1 MGIGT
6 RWWPAT
12 PWNPERAQ
20 CPDCPPSAVSAA
32 SCAPLFLA
40 PALRAFRWVFGRL
53 PWSWCQI
60 LGAGFGRLAWAL
72 LSRDRRRTLTHL
84 EIAFPELS
92 EQERRHLGV
101 RSFRHLGQSL
111 FELLHIWG
119 RPAADAERYVDVVGF
134 GEIERIRETGR
145 PIVVLTG
152 HCGNWE
158 LVSCA
163 NHSHGL
169 GLAAMTR
176 GMDDAG
182 LQQITLDLRSHLG
195 SEAIARGSR
204 ASSRQML
211 KTLKSGGALAMLIDQ
226 DIRTDGVWVPFFGK
240 LAHTPTA
247 AADIALRLGAAVVPT
262 FAERLEDGR
271 HRVSFHA
278 ALELP
283 DDVTEATAVMTTA
296 IEAQIR
302 RRPEQWVWMHR
313 RWRRR
318 PPQDPNAG

>member
-1 MGIGT
+1 MVEPRRQRSSAFQRLR
-6 RWWPAT
+6 RWI
-12 PWNPERAQ
+12 RA
-20 CPDCPPSAVSAA
+20 SAL
-32 SCAPLFLA
+32 APLLRL
-40 PALRAFRWVFGRL
+40 LRACFGWL
-53 PWSWCQI
+53 PWSMCQA
-60 LGAGFGRLAWAL
+60 LGVALGRLAWG
-72 LSRDRRRTLTHL
+72 LSGRDRKRCLAHL
-84 EIAFPELS
+84 ELAFPELS
-92 EQERRHLGV
+92 NAERRALG
-101 RSFRHLGQSL
+101 RRCFRHLGMSL

-119 RPAADAERYVDVVGF
+119 RPAPDADRLVEVVGF
-134 GEIERIRETGR
+134 EEIERIRETGR
-145 PIVVLTG
+145 PIVVLTA

-158 LVSCA
+158 LISCA

-176 GMDDAG
+176 GFDDEG
-182 LQQITLDLRSHLG
+182 LQQLTVDLRSHLG

-204 ASSRQML
+204 QSSRQML
-211 KTLKSGGALAMLIDQ
+211 KTLRAGGCLAMLIDQ

-247 AADIALRLGAAVVPT
+247 AADLALRLGADVVPT

-271 HRVSFHA
+271 HRITFHS
-278 ALELP
+278 ALDLP
-283 DDVTEATAVMTTA
+283 NDATQATAVMTAA

-318 PPQDPNAG
+318 PPTDPQTADLACEQTR